1 MFEKDI
7 EKVLYSADDIKKRIK
22 ELAAEIE
29 KDYAGKEI
37 IMVCLLK
44 GAAPFMADLARE
56 INLVVQYD
64 FMSVSSYGNASST
77 SGNVKITKDLSS
89 DILGK
94 HVIVVEDIVDTGLT
108 LDYILRILGERQPES
123 LRLCALLDKTE
134 CRRIDVGIDY
144 KGFEVP
150 DEFIVGYGLDYAQKY
165 RNLPYVGVLKK
176 SVYDQ

>member
-1 MFEKDI
+1 MFENDI

-29 KDYAGKEI
+29 KDYAGQEI

-56 INLVVQYD
+56 VNLFVQYD
-64 FMSVSSYGNASST
+64 FMSVSSYGDSSTT

-89 DILGK
+89 DIIGK
-94 HVIVVEDIVDTGLT
+94 NVIVVEDIVDTGLT
-108 LDYILRILGERQPES
+108 LDYILRILNERQPAS
-123 LRLCALLDKTE
+123 LKLCALLDKKD
-134 CRRIDVGIDY
+134 CRKINVDIDY

-165 RNLPYVGVLKK
+165 RNLSYVGILKK
-176 SVYDQ
+176 SIYET